1 MLKEIAVE
9 NYTSIPKAIAA
20 GADRI
25 ELNDNLAV
33 GGTTVSKGVMA
44 ESTKYVHEHGR
55 SLITMIRPRGGNF
68 VYNDVELKIMEADL
82 FEAQALGVDGV
93 AFGALT
99 PDGAIDEDAMTSL
112 IAASAGMTVVFHMA
126 FDAIPETKQ
135 FAAIDW
141 LADHDVERILTHGGP
156 LTTHITDT
164 LPRLQAIINYAGD
177 KISILPGGGIT
188 SQNAA
193 SIGETLGV
201 KALHG
206 TKLIAF

>member
-1 MLKEIAVE
+1 
-9 NYTSIPKAIAA
+9 
-20 GADRI
+20 
-25 ELNDNLAV
+25 
-33 GGTTVSKGVMA
+33 
-44 ESTKYVHEHGR
+44 
-55 SLITMIRPRGGNF
+55 
-68 VYNDVELKIMEADL
+68 
-82 FEAQALGVDGV
+82 
-93 AFGALT
+93 
-99 PDGAIDEDAMTSL
+99 MTSL

-156 LTTHITDT
+156 LTTPITDT

>member
-1 MLKEIAVE
+1 
-9 NYTSIPKAIAA
+9 
-20 GADRI
+20 
-25 ELNDNLAV
+25 
-33 GGTTVSKGVMA
+33 
-44 ESTKYVHEHGR
+44 
-55 SLITMIRPRGGNF
+55 
-68 VYNDVELKIMEADL
+68 
-82 FEAQALGVDGV
+82 
-93 AFGALT
+93 
-99 PDGAIDEDAMTSL
+99 
-112 IAASAGMTVVFHMA
+112 MA

-141 LADHDVERILTHGGP
+141 LADHDVERSLTHGGP
-156 LTTHITDT
+156 LTTPITDT

-177 KISILPGGGIT
+177 KIGILPGGGIT